1 MARRCGGAVRRAGAG
16 RVRADRA
23 PAAALGGAENAAGG
37 DVRHAGGAWG
47 VSDKSSSGRCGRD
60 VAGWMA
66 SCRAAFNGTDAARM
80 ARAASSVAARQP
92 AGCGCDGAARGARL
106 RAGDPAGG
114 RAFAGAADPDG
125 TVEAGGGAG
134 RAADPHRPA
143 RRGSGDGGFAPRGG
157 PACGVRSLRAACL
170 EWGSCFIRIVGA
182 TGGAGRAGAGGRCGG
197 NGAGGGGGAAG
208 DAVRGAGAD
217 GSRPLARRVVR
228 RRGAAAAFGRD
239 RIRHAH
245 VAGVPGPQAG
255 ILKAGGGRWRRSW

>member
-23 PAAALGGAENAAGG
+23 PPAALGGAENAAGG

-47 VSDKSSSGRCGRD
+47 VSDQPPRRRGGVGTAR
-60 VAGWMA
+60 WMA
-66 SCRAAFNGTDAARM
+66 TCRAVSDGS
-80 ARAASSVAARQP
+80 RAASMASAALCFVPPRP
-92 AGCGCDGAARGARL
+92 VGCGCDGAARGARL

-170 EWGSCFIRIVGA
+170 EWGSCFIRSVGA